1 MKKLKTEIVV
11 PVLLLMV
18 GIGWLLSSLGIM
30 PDVVFAWPLGLAA
43 AGGLTLALQGV
54 NKGSIVIG
62 PFLIVAA
69 VMSLLRQMDKLEWK
83 VELPCLVIAL
93 GALLI
98 LANVANVPSG
108 LDQGGRSKGN
118 D

>member
-1 MKKLKTEIVV
+1 MKKSKTEIVV

-18 GIGWLLSSLGIM
+18 GIGWLLSNLDIIQ
-30 PDVVFAWPLGLAA
+30 DVVFAWPLGLAA
-43 AGGLTLALQGV
+43 AGGLTLALQGI

-98 LANVANVPSG
+98 IANLASIPSG
-108 LDQGGRSKGN
+108 LEQGGRPNG
-118 D
+118 DD